1 MKSSR
6 WYPPFEI
13 FMQPNSNLYYS
24 ILLWEYPSRS
34 FRMHPATP
42 SLAPWALAPCRLSAV
57 MIEAHVTKLS
67 VARVAPN
74 IETMVCGDPQEGSG
88 QNHHAPEHRWPEVA
102 TAWPSLQIHV
112 SGIWL
117 WHPWH
122 IHDIM
127 RLESFFRQA
136 WTKQCTTNTNPHSK
150 HTALCIYLYI
160 FILYCPYSE
169 IYLDI
174 ICNDLITLVPT
185 KVQCEVSSCHWIS
198 YPSFKSHGWVP
209 LPSKNLLPT
218 SALNNSLHRHHKQC
232 RSKGAW
238 QLLPA
243 TQVRSWVG
251 VTSERDAAYTRG
263 QVDKRTRPGH
273 KHRERASKIQ

>member
-1 MKSSR
+1 M
-6 WYPPFEI
+6 YH
-13 FMQPNSNLYYS
+13 QY
-24 ILLWEYPSRS
+24 
-34 FRMHPATP
+34 TP
-42 SLAPWALAPCRLSAV
+42 SFQ
-57 MIEAHVTKLS
+57 T
-67 VARVAPN
+67 
-74 IETMVCGDPQEGSG
+74 
-88 QNHHAPEHRWPEVA
+88 
-102 TAWPSLQIHV
+102 
-112 SGIWL
+112 
-117 WHPWH
+117 
-122 IHDIM
+122 
-127 RLESFFRQA
+127 
-136 WTKQCTTNTNPHSK
+136 HSS
-150 HTALCIYLYI
+150 LYI
-160 FILYCPYSE
+160 FILYGPYSE

-185 KVQCEVSSCHWIS
+185 RVQCEVSSCHWIS

-273 KHRERASKIQ
+273 KHRERASKIQEVDDSWWQLQFCLMIGFFLFVPESSCKGFVLKNCCQIQRFTSSTWHLLHPSHHLHQLPSTSSTSHTSHTSHTSSTIIYNHLHHLHHLHQLQSTASTSRTHHIHDLHLFQSTSPTSHTSCTATSMTIIFATYIIYSNFT

>member
-1 MKSSR
+1 
-6 WYPPFEI
+6 
-13 FMQPNSNLYYS
+13 
-24 ILLWEYPSRS
+24 
-34 FRMHPATP
+34 
-42 SLAPWALAPCRLSAV
+42 
-57 MIEAHVTKLS
+57 
-67 VARVAPN
+67 
-74 IETMVCGDPQEGSG
+74 MVCGDPQEGSG
-88 QNHHAPEHRWPEVA
+88 RQRHDHLCKSMSDMSV
-102 TAWPSLQIHV
+102 V
-112 SGIWL
+112 FGCGIM

-122 IHDIM
+122 HEARKFLQAGLDKTM
-127 RLESFFRQA
+127 YNQYQLSFK
-136 WTKQCTTNTNPHSK
+136 THSSSY
-150 HTALCIYLYI
+150 IFIYI